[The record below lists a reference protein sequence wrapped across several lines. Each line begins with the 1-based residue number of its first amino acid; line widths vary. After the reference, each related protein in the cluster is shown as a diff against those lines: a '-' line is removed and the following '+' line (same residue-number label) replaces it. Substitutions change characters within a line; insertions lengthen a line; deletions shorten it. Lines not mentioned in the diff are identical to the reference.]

1 MSVKQTSAVNDY
13 TAKVIEIR
21 NALEN
26 LIEWVDSLP
35 APDDNNELHSL
46 HYGHLGTIGHIHELL
61 GQVSQA
67 ADGFHD

>member
-1 MSVKQTSAVNDY
+1 MSVKHASAVNEY
-13 TAKVIEIR
+13 TANVVEIR

-26 LIEWVDSLP
+26 LLEWVNSLP

-46 HYGHLGTIGHIHELL
+46 HYGHMGTIGHIHDLL

-67 ADGFHD
+67 ADGFHE